1 MPVATMLHAFQ
12 GTFSRHA
19 QPSSPLLPARDVGL
33 RIHSGDLV
41 YDEGTLVIPLFFT
54 ATLAQPEYAS
64 YSRLAEAIVLVAE
77 DLGARTNA
85 AFSLV
90 DPTII
95 AYETAAPN
103 YRAGSR
109 WGSPRALCTDYV
121 SLVLHL
127 RVPRTPHH
135 PGLFLRACLA
145 GHISNTLA
153 VDLGDLSITSYWEG
167 EPRAVTFA
175 PVSPQ

>member
-1 MPVATMLHAFQ
+1 MPVVTMLHAFQ
-12 GTFSRHA
+12 GAFSRHA
-19 QPSSPLLPARDVGL
+19 QPSSPLLPARTVGL
-33 RIHSGDLV
+33 RIHSGDVV
-41 YDEGTLVIPLFFT
+41 YDEGLVMPIFVT

-77 DLGARTNA
+77 DVGARTSA
-85 AFSLV
+85 AFSLI

-95 AYETAAPN
+95 PYETAAPN
-103 YRAGSR
+103 HRAGSR

-121 SLVLHL
+121 SFVLHL

-145 GHISNTLA
+145 GHVSNTLA

-167 EPRAVTFA
+167 EPRAVTLA
-175 PVSPQ
+175 AVSPQ